1 MEIFQVVGL
10 GLIAA
15 VLVVVLRE
23 EKPEIALQVTVV
35 AGAIIFLF
43 MLGKINSVL
52 TVLKNLARKANIDLF
67 FLTTLLKIVGI
78 AYITEFGA
86 QVCRDAGSNAIASKI
101 EFAGKVLIM
110 ILAVPIV
117 FSILE
122 LILQIMP

>member
-15 VLVVVLRE
+15 VLVVILRE

-35 AGAIIFLF
+35 VGAIIFLF
-43 MLGKINSVL
+43 MLGKISSVL
-52 TVLKNLARKANIDLF
+52 TVLKNLTREANIDLF

-117 FSILE
+117 FSVLE
-122 LILQIMP
+122 LILHIMP

>member
-15 VLVVVLRE
+15 VLVVILKE

-35 AGAIIFLF
+35 VGVIIFLF

-52 TVLKNLARKANIDLF
+52 TVLKNLARKANIDLL

-78 AYITEFGA
+78 AYIAEFGA

-122 LILQIMP
+122 LVLQIMP